1 MVILDI
7 LVSEQEMATLDED
20 IRPIWEEGGMI
31 CPADGCHSFLR
42 TYSLCR
48 KHWAEVYE
56 KMVTM
61 YTCEAIQEC
70 RFTTSRRNRV
80 VRHIRKIHLSKQPVV
95 GSKVTRNRKYQDP
108 GSGLL
113 PLQPVTEAR
122 SRYRTM
128 LAERRRQEA
137 SSRATSTLE
146 RRETNARYQEV
157 IADGQNCYVVTSRL
171 WGPASKKTVT
181 KV

>member
-1 MVILDI
+1 MRRWLLCILAKPFRNVDS
-7 LVSEQEMATLDED
+7 LHPGGTEWSATLE
-20 IRPIWEEGGMI
+20 
-31 CPADGCHSFLR
+31 
-42 TYSLCR
+42 
-48 KHWAEVYE
+48 
-56 KMVTM
+56 
-61 YTCEAIQEC
+61 
-70 RFTTSRRNRV
+70 RFIFPN
-80 VRHIRKIHLSKQPVV
+80 VV

-171 WGPASKKTVT
+171 CGPASKKTVT

>member
-1 MVILDI
+1 MDILDI
-7 LVSEQEMATLDED
+7 LVSEQEMAILDED
-20 IRPIWEEGGMI
+20 LRPLWEDGGMI
-31 CPADGCHSFLR
+31 CPANGCHTFLR

-48 KHWAEVYE
+48 KHWAEIHE

-70 RFTTSRRNRV
+70 RFTASRRNQV
-80 VRHIRKIHLSKQPVV
+80 VRHIRKLHLSKQPVV
-95 GSKVTRNRKYQDP
+95 GSKVIRNRKYKAS
-108 GSGLL
+108 GSELL

-122 SRYRTM
+122 SKYRTV

-137 SSRATSTLE
+137 SSRTTGTLE
-146 RRETNARYQEV
+146 RSETNARDQEV